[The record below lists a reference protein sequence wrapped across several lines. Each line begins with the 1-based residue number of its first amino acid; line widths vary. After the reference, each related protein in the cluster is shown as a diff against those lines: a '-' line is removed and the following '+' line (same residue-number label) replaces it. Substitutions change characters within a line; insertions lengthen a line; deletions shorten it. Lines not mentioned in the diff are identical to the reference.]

1 MSNQYWYESVD
12 SAPKLGRVVQLAST
26 SDAFV
31 RRTLDVQP
39 GEEVCIVTDT
49 EVSPLVY
56 YSIAGAVKAAGGIP
70 NVVVMEPLPVPSA
83 EPPRSVAAAM
93 VECDALV
100 NCCSRSITHS
110 DAAHEAYLRRGIR
123 YVVMSNVTEDM
134 LLRGAATADYG
145 LVREISLKTREALNA
160 GTTIHVTSPAGTDV
174 TFDTT
179 GRPFCAYYSKF
190 EDGSTVTVFPG
201 GEVNTTPN
209 EDSGNGRIVFDAFL
223 MEIGLLKEPVV
234 WDLEDGRIVRVSG
247 GAEAREFEHILETRG
262 DEFSRYI
269 GELSVGTNYAARS
282 IGSALED
289 KEVYGRVHIACGTGV
304 PAADGSWTAKYQS
317 SLHLDGIMTR
327 PTVESDGV
335 RVVENGEILVA
346 PRPEAGAR
354 SRAGTAS

>member
-12 SAPKLGRVVQLAST
+12 STPKVGRIMQLAET
-26 SDAFV
+26 CAGFV
-31 RRTLDVQP
+31 RNTLELES

-56 YSIAGAVKAAGGIP
+56 YSIGGAVKAAGGKA

-93 VECDALV
+93 VACDRLI

-110 DAAHEAYLRRGIR
+110 DAAHEAYLERGIR

-134 LLRGAATADYG
+134 LLRGAATADYDV
-145 LVREISLKTREALNA
+145 VRDISLKTRAALNA
-160 GTTIHVTSPAGTDV
+160 GTTIHVTSPEGTDV

-179 GRPFCAYYSKF
+179 GRPFFGYYSKF
-190 EDGSTVTVFPG
+190 ENGATITVFPG

-209 EDSGNGRIVFDAFL
+209 EDSGNGRIVFDQFL
-223 MEIGLLKEPVV
+223 MELGLLKDPVI

-247 GAEAREFEHILETRG
+247 GAEAREFEKILETRG

-289 KEVYGRVHIACGTGV
+289 KEVYGHVHIACGTGV
-304 PAADGSWTAKYQS
+304 SAADGSWKAAYQS
-317 SLHLDGIMTR
+317 TLHLDGIISR
-327 PTVESDGV
+327 PTVTSDGEL
-335 RVVENGEILVA
+335 VVEDGEIVVA
-346 PRPEAGAR
+346 PRPGAPAR
-354 SRAGTAS
+354 RALA

>member
-12 SAPKLGRVVQLAST
+12 SAPKLGRIVQLASI
-26 SDAFV
+26 SNSFV
-31 RRTLDVQP
+31 VNTLEVAP

-56 YSIAGAVKAAGGIP
+56 YSIAGAIKAAGGIP
-70 NVVVMEPLPVPSA
+70 NIVVMEPLTVPSA
-83 EPPRSVAAAM
+83 EPPKSVAAAM
-93 VECDALV
+93 TACDALI

-110 DAAHEAYLRRGIR
+110 KAAHEAYLTRGIR

-145 LVREISLKTREALNA
+145 VVRDISLKTRAALNS
-160 GTTIHVTSPAGTDV
+160 GTTIHITSPEGTDV

-179 GRPFCAYYSKF
+179 GRPFFGYYSKF
-190 EDGSTVTVFPG
+190 DDGATVTVFPG

-223 MEIGLLKEPVV
+223 MEVGLLTEPVV
-234 WDLEDGRIVRVSG
+234 WDLEDGRIIRVSG
-247 GAEAREFEHILETRG
+247 GQQAREFEHILETQG

-269 GELSVGTNYAARS
+269 GEVSVGTNYAARS

-304 PAADGSWTAKYQS
+304 PAGDGSWKAKYQS

-327 PTVESDGV
+327 PTVDSGDV
-335 RVVENGEILVA
+335 RVVEDGEILVA
-346 PRPEAGAR
+346 PRPAASSLSAAGA
-354 SRAGTAS
+354 AS

>member
-1 MSNQYWYESVD
+1 MANQYWYESVD
-12 SAPKLGRVVQLAST
+12 STPKLARIMQMAPVCSR
-26 SDAFV
+26 FV
-31 RRTLDVQP
+31 RDTLELTP

-56 YSIAGAVKAAGGIP
+56 YSVAGAVQAAGGVA
-70 NVVVMEPLPVPSA
+70 NVVVMDPLPVPSA

-93 VECDALV
+93 LECDFLI

-110 DAAHEAYLRRGIR
+110 RAAHRAYQERGIR

-134 LLRGAATADYG
+134 LLRGAARADYG
-145 LVREISLKTREALNA
+145 IVRDISLRTREALNQ
-160 GTTIHVTSPAGTDV
+160 GTTIHVTSPGGTDV

-179 GRPFCAYYSKF
+179 GRPFWGYYSKF
-190 EDGSTVTVFPG
+190 EEGSTVTVFPG

-209 EDSGNGRIVFDAFL
+209 EDSGNGRIVFDVFL
-223 MEIGLLKEPVV
+223 MEIGALTEPVA

-247 GAEAREFEHILETRG
+247 GAQARQFEEILESRG

-269 GELSVGTNYAARS
+269 GELSVGTNYAART

-304 PAADGSWTAKYQS
+304 SAADNSWKARYQS
-317 SLHLDGIMTR
+317 SLHLDGVMSR
-327 PTVESDGV
+327 PTVTADGV
-335 RVVENGEILVA
+335 TVVEDGEIVVA
-346 PRPEAGAR
+346 PRPTTSAAEPVA
-354 SRAGTAS
+354 

>member
-12 SAPKLGRVVQLAST
+12 STPKVGRVMQLTATCSR
-26 SDAFV
+26 FV
-31 RRTLDVQP
+31 RDTLELRP

-56 YSIAGAVKAAGGIP
+56 YSIAGAVKAAGGVA

-93 VECDALV
+93 VECDFLINA
-100 NCCSRSITHS
+100 CSRSITHS
-110 DAAHEAYLRRGIR
+110 VAAHTAYQDRGIR

-134 LLRGAATADYG
+134 LLRGAATAHYD
-145 LVREISLKTREALNA
+145 LVREISLKTREALNS
-160 GTTIHVTSPAGTDV
+160 GTTIRVTSPEGTDV

-179 GRPFCAYYSKF
+179 GRPFFGYYSKF
-190 EDGSTVTVFPG
+190 EDGCTVTVFPG

-209 EDSGNGRIVFDAFL
+209 EDSANGRIVFDAFM
-223 MEIGLLKEPVV
+223 MEIGLLSEPIV
-234 WDLEDGRIVRVSG
+234 WDMEDGRIVRISG
-247 GAEAREFEHILETRG
+247 GAEARQLEHIIETRG

-269 GELSVGTNYAARS
+269 GELSVGTNYMARS

-304 PAADGSWTAKYQS
+304 SAADASWKARYQS
-317 SLHLDGIMTR
+317 TLHLDGIMSR
-327 PTVESDGV
+327 PTLWSDDLK
-335 RVVENGEILVA
+335 VVEDGEIVVA
-346 PRPEAGAR
+346 PRPGAR
-354 SRAGTAS
+354 SPEIVS